1 LRHVR
6 SILYALVLAPA
17 VWVLCGVG
25 FTPELAG
32 RGRDTG
38 GTVESLTGLLLLL
51 LAGAAYAILVFAPIS
66 PAGPTLAGLTFLGMG
81 LWAFADP
88 ASYAAQ
94 WPPELSKETFNLSLP
109 GYGLALVLAV
119 PMICTVLSARR
130 WARYEPPVLPVIG
143 TLGRARGAAA
153 APGIPISASET
164 AVLTPRA
171 PEQPTQV
178 IGLAGAEQ
186 PTEAVPLPAVAL
198 PVAASQGDGGEATTL
213 LPTGPALLRPAGGS
227 DDGEPTTV
235 ISRRTEPAAT
245 AGEDEPTTTLVSRAG
260 APGTDSEP
268 PTQPTD
274 VLAPPA
280 QPVTDSE
287 PTTMLALPTQPGAE
301 PATVLTPPAQPAA
314 EPTAALTLPTQPG
327 TDSEPTTMLALPA
340 QPGAEPTTVPTPPTQ
355 PGTDSEPTTMLA
367 LPTQPSAEPTTALT
381 PPAQPAAEIVPL
393 TADQAEPT
401 TMFALTAPPDADQ
414 TTLISGPAEGD
425 AEEAEQDAPTPAPPV
440 DAEPE
445 AEEGPTETVV
455 ATEDEAATETIAT
468 PPEEPT
474 DSIAEATTVD
484 TAEPEAAATD
494 VVEAEASPVDAAPAA
509 AETEEVAAEA
519 TDEPA
524 TVVTATLPEAD
535 DERTQ
540 LLRLPG
546 GRRPADERPTGEVRP
561 TAGQTTG
568 ALDLGRPTRDFG
580 PGEKT
585 QVIARN
591 PGETTQVIRRSGG
604 IYPPPGETTHSIDTA
619 ERTQIIRPP
628 AAVTP
633 DGPAPTTDGPA
644 PAPAQPAAR
653 PPSIVD
659 AERPDPSAD
668 PTASLVPADEAT
680 VEQRQGGTTTRNPG
694 ESGTEERAMTVLKME
709 RPPDEAEE
717 DTRPLA
723 VPVQRQHQ
731 ED

>member
-1 LRHVR
+1 MRHVR

-314 EPTAALTLPTQPG
+314 EPTAALT
-327 TDSEPTTMLALPA
+327 
-340 QPGAEPTTVPTPPTQ
+340 
-355 PGTDSEPTTMLA
+355 

>member
-314 EPTAALTLPTQPG
+314 EPTAALT
-327 TDSEPTTMLALPA
+327 
-340 QPGAEPTTVPTPPTQ
+340 
-355 PGTDSEPTTMLA
+355 

>member
-143 TLGRARGAAA
+143 TLGRARGAAP

-164 AVLTPRA
+164 AVLTPPA

-186 PTEAVPLPAVAL
+186 PTEAVPTEAVPLPAAAL

-260 APGTDSEP
+260 LPGTDSEP
-268 PTQPTD
+268 PTQPTN

-301 PATVLTPPAQPAA
+301 PDTVLTPPAQP
-314 EPTAALTLPTQPG
+314 G
-327 TDSEPTTMLALPA
+327 S
-340 QPGAEPTTVPTPPTQ
+340 
-355 PGTDSEPTTMLA
+355 DSEPTTMLA
-367 LPTQPSAEPTTALT
+367 LPTQPSAEIV
-381 PPAQPAAEIVPL
+381 PPA
-393 TADQAEPT
+393 ADQAEPT
-401 TMFALTAPPDADQ
+401 TMFALAAPPDADQ

-425 AEEAEQDAPTPAPPV
+425 AEEAEHDAPTPAPPV
-440 DAEPE
+440 DTEPE
-445 AEEGPTETVV
+445 AEEGPTEAVV

-468 PPEEPT
+468 PPEVPT
-474 DSIAEATTVD
+474 DSLAEATTVD
-484 TAEPEAAATD
+484 TAEPGVAATD
-494 VVEAEASPVDAAPAA
+494 VVEADARPADAEPAA

-524 TVVTATLPEAD
+524 TVVTATVPEAD
-535 DERTQ
+535 DEERTQ

-546 GRRPADERPTGEVRP
+546 GRKPADERPTGEIRP

-628 AAVTP
+628 AAATP
-633 DGPAPTTDGPA
+633 DGPAATSDSPAPPPGGPAPTTDGPA
-644 PAPAQPAAR
+644 PTPAQPAAR

-680 VEQRQGGTTTRNPG
+680 VEQRQGETTTRNPG
-694 ESGTEERAMTVLKME
+694 ESGTEERAMTVMKME